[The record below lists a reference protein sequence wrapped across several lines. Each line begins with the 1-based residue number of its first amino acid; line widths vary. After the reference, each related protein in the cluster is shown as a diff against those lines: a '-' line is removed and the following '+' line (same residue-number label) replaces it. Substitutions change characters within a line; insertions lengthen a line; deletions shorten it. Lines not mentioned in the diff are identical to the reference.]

1 MHLWKYKINYYVFDV
16 RIIIEDEANYDLV
29 YEEAKE
35 IVKKYPKI
43 KKYCFNIEDYNYRK
57 EMEISENEQ
66 L

>member
-29 YEEAKE
+29 YEQAKE

>member
-29 YEEAKE
+29 YEKAKE